1 MSIGDSVELEEK
13 TSAQA
18 PPESVQELKLRSRR
32 LFHHTMPDHEREGTL
47 CSSSANMLSLEG
59 NSLDLS
65 SVGRKSINGVAMK
78 GGVRLSWCVPSMD
91 FHKLEQPEML
101 RVSTHVIKW
110 ITLAGRWSS
119 FTQLRRLSSQRFD
132 RHPSDVGSLTLAAL
146 EVEMLKA
153 CKILN

>member
-78 GGVRLSWCVPSMD
+78 GSRVDIHQQQNPHASD
-91 FHKLEQPEML
+91 LEDKFLQ
-101 RVSTHVIKW
+101 
-110 ITLAGRWSS
+110 
-119 FTQLRRLSSQRFD
+119 
-132 RHPSDVGSLTLAAL
+132 
-146 EVEMLKA
+146 
-153 CKILN
+153 